1 MKSSRLR
8 RRVLGS
14 TAVAVL
20 AGVGVLA
27 GAPAAVAKANFLAID
42 KVTLHEPGL
51 QVKVTYSCDTEI
63 NHQLVANASMPN
75 ENGPGESTAAGT
87 IKRDKLICDYG
98 SHTAK
103 VTLRPAAPSRFA
115 KGDKVKVTIF
125 YFDDDGFSYGHEEK
139 VSVL

>member
-8 RRVLGS
+8 RRVLG
-14 TAVAVL
+14 TAAVAVL
-20 AGVGVLA
+20 AGAGVLA

-51 QVKVTYSCDTEI
+51 QVKVTYSCDTGV
-63 NHQLVANASMPN
+63 NHQLVANAIKLNQTGSD
-75 ENGPGESTAAGT
+75 ESIAAAT
-87 IKRDKLICDYG
+87 IKKNKLVCDYTN
-98 SHTAK
+98 HTAQM
-103 VTLRPAAPSRFA
+103 TLRPAVASHFA